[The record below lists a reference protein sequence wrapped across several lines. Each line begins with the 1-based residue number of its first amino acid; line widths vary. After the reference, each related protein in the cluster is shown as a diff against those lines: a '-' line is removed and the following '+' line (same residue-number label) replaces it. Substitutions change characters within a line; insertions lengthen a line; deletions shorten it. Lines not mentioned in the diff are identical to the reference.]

1 MVQAIRGHGPL
12 VRGCNGA
19 GNSRAWPARTECNG
33 AGNSRAWPART
44 GVMVQAIRGHGPLV
58 RSVMVQAIR
67 GHGPLVRGVMVPAI
81 ADLHVWTYVAGYCG
95 ISISVIVL
103 CVCSELVIIK
113 LFYQTTRSEVANE
126 IIWTG
131 CCSHWRGRWYWSCN
145 SISLC

>member
-1 MVQAIRGHGPL
+1 M
-12 VRGCNGA
+12 
-19 GNSRAWPARTECNG
+19 ARSYGGNG

-44 GVMVQAIRGHGPLV
+44 G
-58 RSVMVQAIR
+58 VMVQAIR

-131 CCSHWRGRWYWSCN
+131 CCSHRRGRRYWSCN